1 MNICHSGQLLSLSTM
16 FSGLTYDV
24 ARPQLL
30 LLQNNPLNRNATF
43 CGVCFILLLFLLYV
57 WYMYTSAYMP
67 KHVYGC
73 QRTALDSLFS
83 FCTGFWV
90 SKLGLQMCAAN
101 AFTHWAISA
110 LLILLY
116 FFETGSC
123 CIAEAS
129 LRCTVYLKVTSNSQS
144 CFSLPCVGITDVY
157 YHTEPRFIYSFKQTL
172 EIFYFGSTVNN
183 AAINIWA

>member
-1 MNICHSGQLLSLSTM
+1 MPLFVGFVSFYCCFCCMCGMCTLVSIC
-16 FSGLTYDV
+16 
-24 ARPQLL
+24 
-30 LLQNNPLNRNATF
+30 QN
-43 CGVCFILLLFLLYV
+43 
-57 WYMYTSAYMP
+57 
-67 KHVYGC
+67 VYGC
-73 QRTALDSLFS
+73 QRTTLESVFS

-90 SKLGLQMCAAN
+90 LKLGLQMCAAN
-101 AFTHWAISA
+101 VKAISA

-157 YHTEPRFIYSFKQTL
+157 RATFYLFIQTDL
-172 EIFYFGSTVNN
+172 RDFLLWEHCK
-183 AAINIWA
+183 